1 MQYNLTIYYAGNI
14 LSVKRC
20 SMLQKQTNIPCGW
33 LNHTSYTKHTQFGDE
48 VYDIFSTSR
57 DQKELEIKI
66 VAAYDKVKNDIDSQ
80 RIKIMETFEKAGMKY
95 EEKNE

>member
-1 MQYNLTIYYAGNI
+1 
-14 LSVKRC
+14 
-20 SMLQKQTNIPCGW
+20 MLQKQTNTLLAGY
-33 LNHTSYTKHTQFGDE
+33 NTTQFGDE

>member
-1 MQYNLTIYYAGNI
+1 
-14 LSVKRC
+14 
-20 SMLQKQTNIPCGW
+20 MLQKQTNIPCGW

-95 EEKNE
+95 EEKNEWMSNDMTI

>member
-1 MQYNLTIYYAGNI
+1 
-14 LSVKRC
+14 
-20 SMLQKQTNIPCGW
+20 MLQKTNKHLVAG
-33 LNHTSYTKHTQFGDE
+33 YTTHHIQHTQFGDE

>member
-1 MQYNLTIYYAGNI
+1 
-14 LSVKRC
+14 
-20 SMLQKQTNIPCGW
+20 MLQKQTNIPCGW
-33 LNHTSYTKHTQFGDE
+33 LNHNHTTYQFGDE